1 MYLTE
6 TSELYNNYMPVLF
19 LVIRI
24 QSVCRKAILICLNP
38 IVAGVSFCDRRY
50 HVYGGI
56 TFFEGSAPKMEV
68 KKGPDFFK
76 DFILY
81 VHHYLECVISWR
93 ADRDAAFSF
102 CGDSSVEMVS
112 CITTLILTAS
122 HPGYS
127 SAYAIFKC
135 RLLI

>member
-1 MYLTE
+1 
-6 TSELYNNYMPVLF
+6 MPVLF

-38 IVAGVSFCDRRY
+38 IVAGVSNCDRYY

-56 TFFEGSAPKMEV
+56 TFFEGSAPKIKV
-68 KKGPDFFK
+68 KKRPFY
-76 DFILY
+76 I

-102 CGDSSVEMVS
+102 CGVSSVEMV
-112 CITTLILTAS
+112 
-122 HPGYS
+122 
-127 SAYAIFKC
+127 
-135 RLLI
+135 